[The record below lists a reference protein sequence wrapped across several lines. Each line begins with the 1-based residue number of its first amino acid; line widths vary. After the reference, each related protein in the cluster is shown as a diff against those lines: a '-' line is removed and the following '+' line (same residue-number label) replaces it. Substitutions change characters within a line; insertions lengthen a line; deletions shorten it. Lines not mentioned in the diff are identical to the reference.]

1 MTDKTVHSW
10 KASPEDE
17 AILSALEECNI
28 EASESA
34 RVRAGLRLLA
44 KRNGVKVNT

>member
-10 KASPEDE
+10 KAAPEDE
-17 AILSALEECNI
+17 ALLDALKRAKVEQ
-28 EASESA
+28 SESA

-44 KRNGVKVNT
+44 KKHGVKV